1 MDTTA
6 YSLDTSAVED
16 EEPRLGYTYQHIKT
30 MLSNSSI
37 KDWFPFVQE
46 TSDARELLHRFVK
59 VVSKK
64 STLKLVQALD
74 LFTLSIMMMNYQKDN
89 LLLMEERFILVDT
102 VCYRAESLDSEE
114 IYFIA
119 LGLYEKFVD
128 GLGEERLEKV
138 LDIHTAIPA
147 LVKSSRVGNDI
158 SVALLLI
165 IMEKYTGK
173 PVNAVV
179 TGNAQKAF
187 EMAKTVNWKQ
197 LAESGRHADMFMVIR
212 TFSLIINCRRT
223 RDECP
228 DWKANLGAEIHKY
241 FLQVRK
247 SFDHSSIY
255 GAFEMMIERFLAY
268 CVIRGASTN
277 PQITNFKISEE
288 RN

>member
-1 MDTTA
+1 MDTTV

-173 PVNAVV
+173 PVNAKV

-228 DWKANLGAEIHKY
+228 DWKVNLGAEIHKY

-268 CVIRGASTN
+268 CVIRGAST
-277 PQITNFKISEE
+277 K
-288 RN
+288 

>member
-1 MDTTA
+1 MDTTVS
-6 YSLDTSAVED
+6 SLDTSAVED
-16 EEPRLGYTYQHIKT
+16 EEPRLGYSYQHIKT

-59 VVSKK
+59 VVFKK

-89 LLLMEERFILVDT
+89 LLLMKERFILVDT

-128 GLGEERLEKV
+128 GLGAERLEKV

-158 SVALLLI
+158 AVALLLI

-173 PVNAVV
+173 LVKSEI

-187 EMAKTVNWKQ
+187 EMAKTINWKQ
-197 LAESGRHADMFMVIR
+197 LVESGRHADMFMLIR

-228 DWKANLGAEIHKY
+228 DWKVNLGAEIHKY
-241 FLQVRK
+241 FLKVRK

-255 GAFEMMIERFLAY
+255 GSFEMMIERFLAY
-268 CVIRGASTN
+268 CVIRGAT
-277 PQITNFKISEE
+277 TK
-288 RN
+288 